1 MQKNTTQE
9 QTTINELNQ
18 RVLTLITSQKD
29 LLDSLETQ
37 RKNLTSKFL
46 LLEKKDK
53 DFQQQA
59 EINS

>member
-1 MQKNTTQE
+1 MQKNVTQE